1 MALQSATINVMTG
14 AAMKAGRALV
24 RDFGEVEQLQVSRKG
39 PGDFVSVADTKA
51 ERIILREL
59 QKARPDFGFLLEE
72 KGEIRGSDETR
83 RWIVDPLDGTTNFL
97 HGVPHFAVSIGLEEN
112 GQIIAGVIYQ
122 PVTDEMFWAER
133 GRGAYV
139 NSQRLRVSGRRDMSL
154 CLVATGIPHQ
164 GREGDGFFTGELNAI
179 MPQVAGVRR
188 FGAATLDLAYV
199 AAGRYDAFW
208 ESGLSPWDIAAGVIL
223 IQEAG
228 GMITEFNGRAEMLK
242 TGQVLASNGLV
253 HGPMTR
259 LLREGRKAARA

>member
-51 ERIILREL
+51 ERIIVREL

-72 KGEIRGSDETR
+72 KGEIRGADDTR

-97 HGVPHFAVSIGLEEN
+97 HGVPHFAVSIALEEN
-112 GQIIAGVIYQ
+112 GQIVAGVIYQ
-122 PVTDEMFWAER
+122 PLTDEMFWAER
-133 GRGAYV
+133 GRGAYL
-139 NSQRLRVSGRRDMSL
+139 NSQRLRVSGRRDLALS
-154 CLVATGIPHQ
+154 LVATGIPHQ
-164 GREGDGFFTGELNAI
+164 GRTGDGFFMGELNAV
-179 MPQVAGVRR
+179 MPEVAGVRR

-228 GMITEFNGRAEMLK
+228 GMITEFNGRADMLR

>member
-39 PGDFVSVADTKA
+39 PGDFVSVADTKS

-72 KGEIRGSDETR
+72 KGEIRGADESR

-97 HGVPHFAVSIGLEEN
+97 HGVPHFAISIALEEN
-112 GQIIAGVIYQ
+112 GQIVAGVVYQ
-122 PVTDEMFWAER
+122 PLTDEMFWAER
-133 GRGAYV
+133 GRGAYL
-139 NSQRLRVSGRRDMSL
+139 NSQRLRVSGRRDLNL

-164 GREGDGFFTGELNAI
+164 GREGDGFFSAELAAI

-223 IQEAG
+223 VQEAG
-228 GMITEFNGRAEMLK
+228 GMITEFTGRGEMLK
-242 TGQVLASNGLV
+242 TGQVLASNGFV

-259 LLREGRKAARA
+259 LIREGRKAARA